1 MNQTLTIEQIISAIK
16 QMPQEDRRIILS
28 ALADS
33 EDADI
38 EVSTRDATNL
48 SESAFM
54 QVWDNPEDA
63 VYDELINEATWFL
76 FDFLLRI

>member
-33 EDADI
+33 ADADI
-38 EVSTRDATNL
+38 EVLARDATLL
-48 SESAFM
+48 SESVFM

-63 VYDELINEATWFL
+63 VYDEL
-76 FDFLLRI
+76 

>member
-16 QMPQEDRRIILS
+16 QMPQKDRRIIIA
-28 ALADS
+28 ALVNS
-33 EDADI
+33 KDADI
-38 EVSTRDATNL
+38 EVSVRDVTNL

-63 VYDELINEATWFL
+63 VYDEL
-76 FDFLLRI
+76 

>member
-28 ALADS
+28 ALANS

-38 EVSTRDATNL
+38 EVSARTK
-48 SESAFM
+48 S
-54 QVWDNPEDA
+54 P
-63 VYDELINEATWFL
+63 
-76 FDFLLRI
+76 